1 MGISTCLITHHKKT
15 QNHHCQYFLSHQL
28 SVFSSSSRLEMQIC
42 PLEALMRRQEEE
54 GNCWCSER
62 EYNGPSTGEKQQTVN
77 PLISSRDLGLIA
89 FNTIYNLSLKRNCLN
104 LTYFSSI
111 RTRKCTNREKTPSL
125 LKNLINY
132 KEAESLT
139 FFQDVLVE
147 TLEVILQLSELFLLL
162 YLNQY
167 CSRSREAK
175 PSTNKHESGGG
186 RGVERGEDFLL
197 CITHLDDTNNLSLIN
212 PNLAQHQPYISSCS
226 CEMWLTFISG

>member
-1 MGISTCLITHHKKT
+1 M
-15 QNHHCQYFLSHQL
+15 
-28 SVFSSSSRLEMQIC
+28 
-42 PLEALMRRQEEE
+42 
-54 GNCWCSER
+54 
-62 EYNGPSTGEKQQTVN
+62 
-77 PLISSRDLGLIA
+77 IA

-104 LTYFSSI
+104 LTYFSTI
-111 RTRKCTNREKTPSL
+111 RTRKCTNTENKTQSL

-167 CSRSREAK
+167 CSRPREAK

-197 CITHLDDTNNLSLIN
+197 CITHLGDTNNLSLIK
-212 PNLAQHQPYISSCS
+212 PNLTKHQRHISS